1 MRWKLTKEGPPP
13 FKGPPKTPFAEA
25 LAEMCKALAAAGVEV
40 EVDEAA
46 VTAAIAAG
54 PKEEAKAA
62 AIEAAKAA
70 LSEEA
75 SAIKL
80 ATEAEDTKAVAEV
93 EALIAGG

>member
-1 MRWKLTKEGPPP
+1 
-13 FKGPPKTPFAEA
+13 
-25 LAEMCKALAAAGVEV
+25 MCKALAAAGVEV

-80 ATEAEDTKAVAEV
+80 ATEAEDTKAVAEI